1 MSKSPWGNIG
11 AWAAEAE
18 REEAEEREA
27 AQKASATFSAGQ
39 PAGGAGFPSLK
50 DAVSNKQKKKTKMTL
65 QEFTMQSSYGAGS
78 GTSRGL
84 THEEMLRLPTGP
96 KERSAEEMQ
105 YGRLGGG
112 FSNYGNRPGSIG
124 SGPRMDRGREY
135 EGGGRSYGFE
145 DENPRG
151 RNQARVSD
159 FNPLQQPSRADGVDN
174 WASMKKSL
182 PDYNSGATHSV
193 GKYSSLGG
201 NTGGGGSRAD
211 DVDSW
216 ASMKKPFSLSQ
227 QQQSRSSSFGSG
239 FSRPE
244 TERWTRNEAQR
255 LVLESPKDEA
265 EVVTKAHKPNP
276 FGTAR
281 PREEVL
287 AVKGLD
293 WKKLDMDLEVKKQP
307 HSTSGSRPAS
317 SHSSRPQSSHSS
329 RSEVPES
336 LLPGMAEGT
345 VKQKPKVNPFGD
357 AKPREVLLE
366 EKGLD
371 WKKIDLDL
379 EHRRID
385 RPQTEEEK
393 NLKDKIEQLTNEL
406 QQKLV
411 KDQTGVSEII
421 FQKQQELDLLVRQ
434 LDDRVRYSQKG
445 FERHGSGAGRGAGFH
460 DRPPS
465 RPGAPD
471 AGAGLHDRPPTMREA
486 YEEHRTGYPQR
497 PHSRPGLYE
506 DPRASYT
513 DRAPPQAGTYE
524 DPRVEY
530 SERPPSRPGAYE
542 DPHSGFSERPHSR
555 PGVYENP
562 RVGNPERA
570 SFTPGPY
577 QEQRTIEYGEGPR
590 SHGTMNSWGRPR
602 DDRRATQGG
611 GGRGFLGNRDV
622 ERSGSRW

>member
-1 MSKSPWGNIG
+1 
-11 AWAAEAE
+11 
-18 REEAEEREA
+18 
-27 AQKASATFSAGQ
+27 
-39 PAGGAGFPSLK
+39 
-50 DAVSNKQKKKTKMTL
+50 MTL

-78 GTSRGL
+78 GPSRGL

-112 FSNYGNRPGSIG
+112 FSNYGNRPGSVG
-124 SGPRMDRGREY
+124 SGQGMDRGRDFES
-135 EGGGRSYGFE
+135 GRRSYGFE

-159 FNPLQQPSRADGVDN
+159 FNALQQPSRADGIEN

-182 PDYNSGATHSV
+182 PDYNSGAARSG

-201 NTGGGGSRAD
+201 NTGVGGSRAD
-211 DVDSW
+211 EVDSW
-216 ASMKKPFSLSQ
+216 ASMKKPISLSQ
-227 QQQSRSSSFGSG
+227 HPQPRSSSFGSG

-244 TERWTRNEAQR
+244 SESWTRNETQR
-255 LVLESPKDEA
+255 LVLESPKDESEA
-265 EVVTKAHKPNP
+265 VAKVNKPNP

-287 AVKGLD
+287 AEKGLD

-307 HSTSGSRPAS
+307 PSAGGSRPTS
-317 SHSSRPQSSHSS
+317 SHSSRPQSSQSS
-329 RSEVPES
+329 KSEVPAS

-345 VKQKPKVNPFGD
+345 GKQKSKVNPFGD

-379 EHRRID
+379 DHRRVD
-385 RPQTEEEK
+385 RPETEEEK
-393 NLKDKIEQLTNEL
+393 NLKEEIEQLTKEL
-406 QQKLV
+406 QQKSG
-411 KDQTGVSEII
+411 KDQASVNEII
-421 FQKQQELDLLVRQ
+421 LQKQQELDHLVRQ
-434 LDDRVRYSQKG
+434 LDDKVRYSQKA

-471 AGAGLHDRPPTMREA
+471 TGAGFHDRPPSMREV
-486 YEEHRTGYPQR
+486 YEEHRTGFPQR
-497 PHSRPGLYE
+497 PNSRPGLYD
-506 DPRASYT
+506 DPRASYA
-513 DRAPPQAGTYE
+513 DRAPPQAGAYE
-524 DPRVEY
+524 DPRIGF

-555 PGVYENP
+555 PGVYEEP
-562 RVGNPERA
+562 RVPERS

-577 QEQRTIEYGEGPR
+577 HEQRAVDYGERPR
-590 SHGTMNSWGRPR
+590 SRGTMNSWGRPR

-611 GGRGFLGNRDV
+611 GGGGRGFLGNRDV

>member
-27 AQKASATFSAGQ
+27 AEKAAAQ
-39 PAGGAGFPSLK
+39 PGGGANFPCLK
-50 DAVSNKQKKKTKMTL
+50 DAVSTKQKKKTKMTL
-65 QEFTMQSSYGAGS
+65 QEFTMKSSYGTGS
-78 GTSRGL
+78 GPSRGL
-84 THEEMLRLPTGP
+84 THKEMLRLPTGP

-112 FSNYGNRPGSIG
+112 FSNYGNRSGSVG
-124 SGPRMDRGREY
+124 SGPGIDRGRDY
-135 EGGGRSYGFE
+135 EGGRRSYGFE
-145 DENPRG
+145 EENPRG

-159 FNPLQQPSRADGVDN
+159 FNPLQQPSRADGVDS

-182 PDYNSGATHSV
+182 PDYNSGATHSG

-201 NTGGGGSRAD
+201 NTGAGGSRAD
-211 DVDSW
+211 GVDSW
-216 ASMKKPFSLSQ
+216 ASMKKPISLSQ

-239 FSRPE
+239 FSRPDSD
-244 TERWTRNEAQR
+244 RWTRNEAQR
-255 LVLESPKDEA
+255 LVLEYPKDEA
-265 EVVTKAHKPNP
+265 EVVAKANKPNP
-276 FGTAR
+276 FGMAR

-287 AVKGLD
+287 AEKGLD
-293 WKKLDMDLEVKKQP
+293 WKKVDVDLEVKKQP
-307 HSTSGSRPAS
+307 NSAGGSRPTS
-317 SHSSRPQSSHSS
+317 SHSSRPQSSHSNI
-329 RSEVPES
+329 SEVSAS
-336 LLPGMAEGT
+336 LLPGLAEGA

-379 EHRRID
+379 EHRSVD
-385 RPQTEEEK
+385 RPETEDEK
-393 NLKDKIEQLTNEL
+393 NLKEEIELLANEL
-406 QQKLV
+406 QQKSG
-411 KDQTGVSEII
+411 KDQTSLNEII
-421 FQKQQELDLLVRQ
+421 LQKQQELDLLVRQ
-434 LDDRVRYSQKG
+434 LDDKVRYSQKA
-445 FERHGSGAGRGAGFH
+445 FERHGSGAGRGTGFH

-471 AGAGLHDRPPTMREA
+471 AGAGFHDRPPSMREA
-486 YEEHRTGYPQR
+486 HEEHRTGYPQR
-497 PHSRPGLYE
+497 PHSRSGLHE
-506 DPRASYT
+506 DPRVSFT
-513 DRAPPQAGTYE
+513 DRAPPSAGAYE
-524 DPRVEY
+524 DPRVGF

-542 DPHSGFSERPHSR
+542 DPHSGFSDRPRSR
-555 PGVYENP
+555 PGVYEEP
-562 RVGNPERA
+562 RVGIPDRS

-577 QEQRTIEYGEGPR
+577 QEQRAVDYGEGAR
-590 SHGTMNSWGRPR
+590 SRGTVNSWGRPR